1 MWYLL
6 KKLLNIEYKV
16 STPVSH
22 IGLET
27 PNISNKKIS
36 LQFVEAGHEIS
47 KYLSQF
53 SPDCVREFMKMNFYF
68 FFFFKLLCD
77 LRWISSLR
85 RVDKLKILIKFS
97 QTLPIDRVYV
107 CFMVYI
113 YLSQVHKRTKCS
125 HKYMSCFSLYTI
137 LYKILI
143 KIKLI

>member
-68 FFFFKLLCD
+68 FFFLFQIVVRLALNFQFEKG
-77 LRWISSLR
+77 R
-85 RVDKLKILIKFS
+85 
-97 QTLPIDRVYV
+97 QTEDP
-107 CFMVYI
+107 
-113 YLSQVHKRTKCS
+113 
-125 HKYMSCFSLYTI
+125 
-137 LYKILI
+137 YKV
-143 KIKLI
+143 